1 MQANKN
7 GYFYVID
14 RVNGEFISAGEMS
27 QISWSR
33 GIDSKGRPMINPEA
47 YYSSEK
53 GVTVYPVQMHNASQ
67 GSFNPNTGLVYIP
80 INPSSTISFTA
91 AETFTPTPGAQN
103 LGLAGRGA
111 TAAPLATPP
120 PYGPIR
126 KGADGNPI
134 RGGILTAWD
143 PVTQK
148 ERWFAVGGGQT
159 GGGTLSTISN
169 LVFQTTPQG
178 QLRAYSAD
186 RGEKLFDAPIGQTGG
201 IGPPM
206 TYQLDGKQYIAFMA
220 GQGVQTGGR
229 GGAQGTPP
237 VPAIPINPRL
247 YVYTVDPK

>member
-1 MQANKN
+1 
-7 GYFYVID
+7 
-14 RVNGEFISAGEMS
+14 
-27 QISWSR
+27 
-33 GIDSKGRPMINPEA
+33 
-47 YYSSEK
+47 
-53 GVTVYPVQMHNASQ
+53 MHNASQ

-229 GGAQGTPP
+229 GGAQGAPP